1 MTLRARLIARRA
13 RASRLSL
20 PGFAAEAAA
29 TSAYKPWA
37 GTSRDEI
44 RMHSQSGQQ
53 NRWGHFPACSLGGYV
68 PCDSKLPTNG
78 GLSHLAMKFGCR
90 PELSKKVLGAFS
102 GLFARRICPVRQ
114 QVAYKRYTVTSGDE
128 VCGPEL
134 SNKLLGP
141 FSGLFARRVCPVR
154 QQVAHQRW
162 RIASGDVIWLR
173 DKVGQKIAWGSFPAC
188 VCQRT
193 CPLSMEWAGP
203 DATPPA

>member
-1 MTLRARLIARRA
+1 M
-13 RASRLSL
+13 
-20 PGFAAEAAA
+20 
-29 TSAYKPWA
+29 
-37 GTSRDEI
+37 
-44 RMHSQSGQQ
+44 
-53 NRWGHFPACSLGGYV
+53 
-68 PCDSKLPTNG
+68 
-78 GLSHLAMKFGCR
+78 
-90 PELSKKVLGAFS
+90 
-102 GLFARRICPVRQ
+102 FARRVCPVRQ

-203 DATPPA
+203 DATPPAQERSGPRNPLRAAWVRPDAQVCSDQARLLDGLPDPARNLSELRCGTKSGPESVGNPAYEPGRAPDPGRNLSEIRFRTGSGPDSVGNLVRGCFGELAGWA